1 MQRPVIE
8 LGLVMA
14 GAVSAYTAGVLDF
27 LMEALAAYDAA
38 QGDPDHP
45 SHKVTLRV
53 LSGGPGSGLDRGLF
67 AATLDNASGPGTK
80 RPFFA
85 AWVDDRDAAALIDV
99 RTLAGRACT
108 SAHDAMLWTE
118 SGVDALLLIDPT
130 LPLARLAPPPTADGL
145 AGLFLRLLRPLCTEP
160 GYRDDAL
167 PPMGVVVAPQRRE
180 ENGDLTPAPLA
191 GPLDRRFKDH
201 DYALGR
207 RNAQRVLAR
216 HLVLPSHHPAVAGWS
231 EAMDRAYGIWPQGV
245 AQLCPAPFRPIIPLT
260 GEARRPCARP
270 DWPALPPKALRVLE
284 RRIFKRLMFVSA
296 TLSQD
301 YLGAFVS
308 FVLAPQRKSAART
321 ALAQLR
327 RTLTERGQIEGRARQ
342 ARAIAKPKPAPR
354 PSLKLVP
361 LTGKRSKPAPVQ
373 TIGWGHSI
381 DGRDESAIQPIS
393 TRAESL

>member
-8 LGLVMA
+8 IGLVMA

-27 LMEALAAYDAA
+27 LTEALAAYEAESA
-38 QGDPDHP
+38 QGDPAHP
-45 SHKVTLRV
+45 AHKVTLRV
-53 LSGGPGSGLDRGLF
+53 LSGGAGRGLDRGMLG
-67 AATLDNASGPGTK
+67 AVLDARTK
-80 RPFFA
+80 RPFFD
-85 AWVDDRDAAALIDV
+85 AWVDDRDATALIDV
-99 RTLAGRACT
+99 RTLTGRASA
-108 SAHDAMLWTE
+108 SAHDAMLWAE

-130 LPLARLAPPPTADGL
+130 LPLARLAPAPKTDGL
-145 AGLFLRLLRPLCTEP
+145 AGLFLRLLEPLCAEP

-167 PPMGVVVAPQRRE
+167 PPRGVVVAPQRRE
-180 ENGDLTPAPLA
+180 ENSDLTPAPLA
-191 GPLDRRFKDH
+191 GPLDRRFKEH

-216 HLVLPSHHPAVAGWS
+216 HLVLPTHHPAVVGWS
-231 EAMDRAYGIWPQGV
+231 EAMDRTYGIWPQGV
-245 AQLCPAPFRPIIPLT
+245 AQLCPAPFRPIIPLM
-260 GEARRPCARP
+260 GEARRPCTLP
-270 DWPALPPKALRVLE
+270 DWPALSAKAQRILE

-301 YLGAFVS
+301 YLGT
-308 FVLAPQRKSAART
+308 LASLVMAPRRKAAART

-342 ARAIAKPKPAPR
+342 PRAAIKPKPAQR

-361 LTGKRSKPAPVQ
+361 LTGKRRKPAPVQ
-373 TIGWGHSI
+373 TIGWGYSI

-393 TRAESL
+393 IKAESL